1 MNYEMINGLVLAIFL
16 ISIMIAPIYCC
27 QVSDD
32 EYQKIMSNYYQ
43 RKKK

>member
-1 MNYEMINGLVLAIFL
+1 MIHGLVLAIFL

-32 EYQKIMSNYYQ
+32 EYKKIMGNYHQ
-43 RKKK
+43 RKRKEQE